1 MAEGLRGRLLP
12 AVSLQ
17 SPDEQVA
24 LLHCVSRPDT
34 ETSHLV
40 SGNISESILCL
51 LYPQATKLALSIEDF
66 IPGTKEIRQIILIK
80 ILEIFKQI

>member
-17 SPDEQVA
+17 SPDEQVV
-24 LLHCVSRPDT
+24 LLNCVSRPDT

-40 SGNISESILCL
+40 RGNVSETIPCL
-51 LYPQATKLALSIEDF
+51 FCPQATKLASSIEDF
-66 IPGTKEIRQIILIK
+66 NLGTL
-80 ILEIFKQI
+80 